1 VESHLIVLGDKGSGK
16 RTLLQALNKH
26 CIKSKNNLIEVDKMM
41 SHYAGLDFAFLY
53 AKDLNEKDA
62 INT

>member
-1 VESHLIVLGDKGSGK
+1 LLILGDKGSGK
-16 RTLLQALNKH
+16 RSLLYAMNKH
-26 CIKSKNNLIEVDKMM
+26 YIKARNVLLEVDKMM
-41 SHYAGLDFAFLY
+41 SHFGGIDYAFLY